1 MRRIVVT
8 GAASGVGAAIA
19 RRFAAPG
26 VGLLLH
32 TRRNEAGLMAVM
44 KEAAAAGAEVETVLA
59 DLADNAAAAAII
71 GAAAAR
77 WGGVDVL
84 VANAGFADRTKF
96 ADLSEA
102 ALAHSV
108 AVIQTGFFRLA
119 RAALPHLGDDARVI
133 AVSSFVAHL
142 FRTDITTF
150 PASAA
155 AKAGL
160 EALVRSLAIE
170 LAPGRI
176 TANAVVPGFV
186 EKDSGAH
193 RAIGPEALAAQLA
206 RIPLGRIGRPED
218 IAAAVAF
225 LASPDASYITGQA
238 LRVDGGLVMGP

>member
-19 RRFAAPG
+19 RRFAGPG
-26 VGLLLH
+26 VRLLLH
-32 TRRNEAGLMAVM
+32 TRRNAAGLARVAA
-44 KEAAAAGAEVETVLA
+44 EASATGAEVETVFA
-59 DLADNAAAAAII
+59 DLAEDAAAARII
-71 GAAAAR
+71 DLAVAR

-84 VANAGFADRTKF
+84 LANAGFADRTKF

-108 AVIQTGFFRLA
+108 TVIQTGFFRLCQT
-119 RAALPHLGDDARVI
+119 ALPHLPEDARVI

-170 LAPGRI
+170 LAPRRI
-176 TANAVVPGFV
+176 TVNAVAPGFV

-206 RIPLGRIGRPED
+206 RIPLGRIGRPAD

-225 LASPDASYITGQA
+225 LASPDAAYITGQT